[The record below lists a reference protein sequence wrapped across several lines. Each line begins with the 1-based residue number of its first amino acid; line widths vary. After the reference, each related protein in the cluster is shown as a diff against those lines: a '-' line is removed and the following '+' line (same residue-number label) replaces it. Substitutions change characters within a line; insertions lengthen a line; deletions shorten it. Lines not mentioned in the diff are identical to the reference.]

1 MTVDLPGGQGASDF
15 QPLADEALSRW
26 ADQPGGP
33 GPCPAGLDGLASG
46 GLEGRLAS
54 DMRVHLLGCPAC
66 YREVAYRQ
74 ETGVAREASPV
85 AAAPLRAPA
94 QTDLEPAMPALVERW
109 VDLVVTG
116 ERKQRESASLAGVRR
131 TLEQLERRRWNQA
144 VAQAHSL
151 VRRSSGAE
159 HQVTAQAGRV
169 LGAAALLGTGEWA
182 GALSAFDGLL
192 AQGGGERRPLL
203 EVGRALASAGAAAGS
218 RQADIGALRRR
229 LDVLA
234 RSIGRGQDPGRGLG

>member
-1 MTVDLPGGQGASDF
+1 MTVDQSGGQGASDF

-26 ADQPGGP
+26 ADQSGGP
-33 GPCPAGLDGLASG
+33 GPCPAGLDDLVAGRLDT
-46 GLEGRLAS
+46 RLAS
-54 DMRVHLLGCPAC
+54 ELRAHLLGCPAC
-66 YREVAYRQ
+66 YQEVAYHQ

-94 QTDLEPAMPALVERW
+94 QADLEPAMPVLVERW

-116 ERKQRESASLAGVRR
+116 ERTQRECASLVGVRR

-144 VAQAHSL
+144 VEQAHDL
-151 VRRSSGAE
+151 ARRGSGGD
-159 HQVTAQAGRV
+159 HQATALTGRV

-182 GALSAFDGLL
+182 GALRAFDGLL

-218 RQADIGALRRR
+218 RQKDLGALRSR